1 MNMANPFL
9 GSNINLVKTHNVQ
22 ALLLTLLHEDNLS
35 RIQLAKRTGLS
46 NTTITNLIAEL
57 IQQGLVTEDKCVQ
70 DDPQVVRSVG
80 RPRTGVCLN
89 PDARYV
95 IGIHI
100 GVGIFRVALTNL
112 RDEIV
117 YNNQEL
123 FDVQEPAFDV
133 LNLITNSVK
142 ELIKKS
148 RISKKLILGIGVGA
162 SGLIDFQTGVN
173 VFAPNL
179 NWRDIP
185 IKAHLENHLG
195 LKVVVDNNVRAMALG
210 EAYFG
215 SGRSVD
221 SLAFVYGR
229 IGVGAGFIYE
239 GQVFRGSTMG
249 AGEIGHTNLL
259 LEGGESCRCGN
270 SGCLE
275 TLVSEPVILKM
286 AEKIQLLE
294 PSGILAELIKENQ
307 GENSLPIIFN
317 AARQG
322 DSAVLEMLQ
331 ERAYYMGVALANM
344 VNLYNPEMIVLGGI
358 FSEGHDI
365 FIDPLIK
372 TVRQMAF
379 ADLGLRVRI
388 QATSFGWK
396 AGVIGAAALA
406 LTSFFYHLD

>member
-1 MNMANPFL
+1 MANPFL

-22 ALLLTLLHEDNLS
+22 ALLLTLLYEDNLS

-57 IQQGLVTEDKCVQ
+57 IEQGFVTEEECIQ
-70 DDPQVVRSVG
+70 GDPQVIRSVG

-100 GVGIFRVALTNL
+100 GVGIFRIALTNL
-112 RDEIV
+112 RDEILFN
-117 YNNQEL
+117 YQEL
-123 FDVQEPAFDV
+123 FDINAHEYDV
-133 LNLITNSVK
+133 LDMITHSVK
-142 ELIKKS
+142 DLLKKS
-148 RISKKLILGIGVGA
+148 RISKKVILGIGVGA

-185 IKAHLENHLG
+185 IKAYLESHLG
-195 LKVVVDNNVRAMALG
+195 LKVIVDNNVRAMALG

-229 IGVGAGFIYE
+229 VGVGAGFIYK
-239 GQVFRGSTMG
+239 GQVFRGSAMG
-249 AGEIGHTNLL
+249 AGEIGHTNLI
-259 LEGGESCRCGN
+259 LEGGEACRCGN

-275 TLVSEPVILKM
+275 TLVSEPVILKL
-286 AEKIQLLE
+286 AGKIQSQE
-294 PSGILAELIKENQ
+294 PLGILAGLIKEHP
-307 GENSLPIIFN
+307 EEDRLSIIFN
-317 AARQG
+317 AARLG
-322 DSAVLEMLQ
+322 DTSVLEMLQ
-331 ERAYYMGVALANM
+331 ERAFYLGVALANM
-344 VNLYNPEMIVLGGI
+344 VNLHNPEMIILGGI

-372 TVRQMAF
+372 TVRRMAF
-379 ADLGLRVRI
+379 ADLGLHVRI
-388 QATSFGWK
+388 QETSFGWK

-406 LTSFFYHLD
+406 LTSFFYHID

>member
-1 MNMANPFL
+1 MANPFL

-22 ALLLTLLHEDNLS
+22 ALLLTLLYEDNLS

-57 IQQGLVTEDKCVQ
+57 IQQGLVTEEECVQ
-70 DDPQVVRSVG
+70 GDPQVIRSVG

-112 RDEIV
+112 RDEILF
-117 YNNQEL
+117 NNQEL
-123 FDVQEPAFDV
+123 FDIHAPAYDV
-133 LNLITNSVK
+133 LDLILLSVK
-142 ELIKKS
+142 DLLKKS
-148 RISKKLILGIGVGA
+148 HISKKVILGIGVGA

-185 IKAHLENHLG
+185 IKAYLESHLG
-195 LKVVVDNNVRAMALG
+195 LKAVVDNNVRAMALG

-229 IGVGAGFIYE
+229 IGVGAGFIYK
-239 GQVFRGSTMG
+239 GQVFRGSAMG
-249 AGEIGHTNLL
+249 AGEIGHTNLI
-259 LEGGESCRCGN
+259 LEGGEACRCGN

-275 TLVSEPVILKM
+275 TLVSEPVILRM
-286 AEKIQLLE
+286 AEKISHLE
-294 PSGILAELIKENQ
+294 PSGILAKLIKENQ
-307 GENSLPIIFN
+307 NDDRLSIIFD

-322 DSAVLEMLQ
+322 DTVVLEMLQ
-331 ERAYYMGVALANM
+331 ERAFYLGVALANM
-344 VNLYNPEMIVLGGI
+344 VNLHNPELIVLGGM
-358 FSEGHDI
+358 FAEGHDI

-372 TVRQMAF
+372 TVSRMAF
-379 ADLGLRVRI
+379 ADLGIHVRI
-388 QATSFGWK
+388 QPTSFGWK

-406 LTSFFYHLD
+406 LTSFFYHID

>member
-1 MNMANPFL
+1 MANPFL

-22 ALLLTLLHEDNLS
+22 ALLLTLLYEDNLS

-46 NTTITNLIAEL
+46 NTTITNLISEL
-57 IQQGLVTEDKCVQ
+57 IQQGLVTEEECIQ
-70 DDPQVVRSVG
+70 GDPQVIRSVG

-95 IGIHI
+95 VGIHI

-112 RDEIV
+112 RDEILF
-117 YNNQEL
+117 NNQEL
-123 FDVQEPAFDV
+123 FDIHAPAYDV
-133 LNLITNSVK
+133 LDLITHSVK
-142 ELIKKS
+142 DLLKKS
-148 RISKKLILGIGVGA
+148 RIAKKIILGIGVGA

-185 IKAHLENHLG
+185 IKTYLESRLG

-229 IGVGAGFIYE
+229 IGVGAGFIYK
-239 GQVFRGSTMG
+239 GQVFRGSAMG

-259 LEGGESCRCGN
+259 LEGGEACRCGN

-275 TLVSEPVILKM
+275 TLVSEPVILRM
-286 AEKIQLLE
+286 AENIQHLE
-294 PSGILAELIKENQ
+294 PSGILAKLIKENQ
-307 GENSLPIIFN
+307 NEDRLSIIFD

-322 DSAVLEMLQ
+322 DTAVLEMLQ
-331 ERAYYMGVALANM
+331 ERAFYLGVALANM
-344 VNLYNPEMIVLGGI
+344 VNLHNPEMIVLGGI

-372 TVRQMAF
+372 TVRRMAF
-379 ADLGLRVRI
+379 ADLGLHVRI

>member
-1 MNMANPFL
+1 MANPFL

-22 ALLLTLLHEDNLS
+22 ALLLTLLYEDNLS

-57 IQQGLVTEDKCVQ
+57 IQQGLVTEDECIQ
-70 DDPQVVRSVG
+70 GDPQVIRSVG

-89 PDARYV
+89 PNARYV
-95 IGIHI
+95 VGIHI

-112 RDEIV
+112 RAEILF
-117 YNNQEL
+117 NNQEL
-123 FDVQEPAFDV
+123 FEIHTPAHDV
-133 LNLITNSVK
+133 LDMITHSVK
-142 ELIKKS
+142 DILKKS
-148 RISKKLILGIGVGA
+148 RISKKNILGIGVGA

-185 IKAHLENHLG
+185 IKEYLESHLG
-195 LKVVVDNNVRAMALG
+195 LKAVVDNNVRAMALG

-229 IGVGAGFIYE
+229 VGVGAGFIYK
-239 GQVFRGSTMG
+239 GQVFRGSAMG

-259 LEGGESCRCGN
+259 LEGGEACRCGN

-275 TLVSEPVILKM
+275 TLVAEPVILRM
-286 AEKIQLLE
+286 AENIQHLE
-294 PSGILAELIKENQ
+294 PSGILAELIKENR
-307 GENSLPIIFN
+307 EEDRLSKIFE

-322 DSAVLEMLQ
+322 DTAVLKMLQ
-331 ERAYYMGVALANM
+331 ERAFYLGVALANM
-344 VNLYNPEMIVLGGI
+344 VNLHNPEMIILGGI
-358 FSEGHDI
+358 FSEGNDI

-372 TVRQMAF
+372 TVRRMAF
-379 ADLGLRVRI
+379 ADLGLHVRI

-406 LTSFFYHLD
+406 LTSFFYHID

>member
-1 MNMANPFL
+1 MANPFL

-22 ALLLTLLHEDNLS
+22 ALLLTLLYEDNLS

-57 IQQGLVTEDKCVQ
+57 IEQGFVTEEECIQ
-70 DDPQVVRSVG
+70 GDPQVIRSVG

-112 RDEIV
+112 RAEILF
-117 YNNQEL
+117 NNQEL
-123 FDVQEPAFDV
+123 FDINLPAYEV
-133 LNLITNSVK
+133 LELITRSVK
-142 ELIKKS
+142 DILKKS

-162 SGLIDFQTGVN
+162 SGLIDYQTGVN

-185 IKAHLENHLG
+185 IKAVLESHLG
-195 LKVVVDNNVRAMALG
+195 LKVVVDNNVRTMALG

-229 IGVGAGFIYE
+229 IGVGAGFIYK
-239 GQVFRGSTMG
+239 GQVFRGSAMG

-259 LEGGESCRCGN
+259 LESGEACRCGN

-275 TLVSEPVILKM
+275 TLVSESVILRM
-286 AEKIQLLE
+286 AEKIQRME
-294 PSGILAELIKENQ
+294 PSGILARLINEN
-307 GENSLPIIFN
+307 EDEDRLSIIFN
-317 AARQG
+317 AARHG
-322 DSAVLEMLQ
+322 DTAVLEMLQ
-331 ERAYYMGVALANM
+331 ERAFYLGVALANM
-344 VNLYNPEMIVLGGI
+344 VNLHNPELIVLGGI
-358 FSEGHDI
+358 FSEGYDI
-365 FIDPLIK
+365 FIDLLIK
-372 TVRQMAF
+372 TVRRMAF
-379 ADLGLRVRI
+379 ADLGLHVRI

-406 LTSFFYHLD
+406 LTSFFYQID

>member
-1 MNMANPFL
+1 MANPFL
-9 GSNINLVKTHNVQ
+9 GSNINLVKAHNVQ
-22 ALLLTLLHEDNLS
+22 ALLLTLLYEDNLS

-57 IQQGLVTEDKCVQ
+57 IQQGLVTEDECIQ
-70 DDPQVVRSVG
+70 GDPQVIRSVG

-112 RDEIV
+112 RDEILF
-117 YNNQEL
+117 NNQEL
-123 FDVQEPAFDV
+123 FDIHAPANDV
-133 LNLITNSVK
+133 LDLIVHSVK
-142 ELIKKS
+142 DLLKKS

-162 SGLIDFQTGVN
+162 SGLVDFQTGVN

-185 IKAHLENHLG
+185 IKAYLESHLG
-195 LKVVVDNNVRAMALG
+195 LKAVVDNNVRAMALG

-229 IGVGAGFIYE
+229 IGVGAGFIYK
-239 GQVFRGSTMG
+239 GQVFRGSAMG

-259 LEGGESCRCGN
+259 LEGGEPCRCGN

-275 TLVSEPVILKM
+275 TLVSEPVILEM
-286 AEKIQLLE
+286 AENIQHLE
-294 PSGILAELIKENQ
+294 PSGVLAGLINKHQDEDRLSIILD
-307 GENSLPIIFN
+307 

-322 DSAVLEMLQ
+322 DTAVLEMLQ
-331 ERAYYMGVALANM
+331 ERAFYLGVALANM
-344 VNLYNPEMIVLGGI
+344 VNLHNPEMIILGGI

-365 FIDPLIK
+365 FFDPLIN
-372 TVRQMAF
+372 TVRRMAF
-379 ADLGLRVRI
+379 ADLGLHVRI
-388 QATSFGWK
+388 QPTSFGWK

-406 LTSFFYHLD
+406 LTSFFYYLD

>member
-1 MNMANPFL
+1 MANPFL

-22 ALLLTLLHEDNLS
+22 ALLLTLLYEDNLS

-46 NTTITNLIAEL
+46 NTTITNLISEL
-57 IQQGLVTEDKCVQ
+57 IEQGFVTEEECIQGDL
-70 DDPQVVRSVG
+70 QVIRSVG

-112 RDEIV
+112 RDEILFS
-117 YNNQEL
+117 NQEQ
-123 FDVQEPAFDV
+123 FDINLPAYEV
-133 LNLITNSVK
+133 LELITRSVK
-142 ELIKKS
+142 DILKKS
-148 RISKKLILGIGVGA
+148 HISKKMILGIGVGA
-162 SGLIDFQTGVN
+162 SGLTDYQTGVN

-179 NWRDIP
+179 NWRDVP
-185 IKAHLENHLG
+185 IKAVLESHLG
-195 LKVVVDNNVRAMALG
+195 LKVVVDNNVRTMALG

-229 IGVGAGFIYE
+229 IGVGAGFIYK
-239 GQVFRGSTMG
+239 GQVFRGSAMG

-259 LEGGESCRCGN
+259 LEGGEACRCGN

-275 TLVSEPVILKM
+275 TLVSESVILRM
-286 AEKIQLLE
+286 AEKIQRME
-294 PSGILAELIKENQ
+294 PSGILARLINENKD
-307 GENSLPIIFN
+307 EDRLSIIFN
-317 AARQG
+317 AARHG
-322 DSAVLEMLQ
+322 DTAVVEMLQ
-331 ERAYYMGVALANM
+331 ERAFYLGVALANM
-344 VNLYNPEMIVLGGI
+344 VNLHNPELIVLGGI
-358 FSEGHDI
+358 FSEGYDI
-365 FIDPLIK
+365 FIDPLIR
-372 TVRQMAF
+372 TVRRMAF
-379 ADLGLRVRI
+379 ADLGLHVRI

-406 LTSFFYHLD
+406 LTNFFYQID